1 MGFEYL
7 KRIKWIK
14 SFCTFVDKTERMDV
28 KKSDIPRKVV
38 LLIDLILVSFSLV
51 VSYLLR
57 FNFDIPEVELKPLPL
72 ILVYI
77 LLIKLI
83 TFGVGKSYA
92 GMMRYAS
99 LHDAARILLANLAAA
114 VIFIITN
121 LLTFFVGPSIFFI
134 PFSIIVIE
142 FLTSTI
148 SMLALRLVAKMT
160 YIELNWREKEQSY
173 VLIFGAGEAGIVTK
187 QALERDAGMRY
198 KILAF
203 FDDDPKKSGK
213 RVEMIPVL
221 ESKELEGFIDSNK
234 PDLMV
239 LAVQNI
245 PPARKQEIIETC
257 LNHDI
262 KVLNVPPVNQWIN
275 GQLSLNQIKT
285 VKIEDLL
292 ERDPIKLDEKIVKKE
307 LTGKTILITGAAG
320 SIGSELARQ
329 VMKYP
334 VGKVLLF
341 DNAESPLYHIELEF
355 TAKYPNLPYQIILG
369 DIRNKTRLRK
379 LFSEHHPHIVY
390 HAAAYKHV
398 PMMEAYPNEA
408 VSVNVEGTKNLADIA
423 VEFNTEKFIMISSD
437 KAVNPTNV
445 MGASKRIA
453 EIYIQNLN
461 KQNITKFITTRF
473 GNVLGSN
480 GSVIPLFKRQIEKG
494 GPITVTDPNVTR
506 FFMTIPE
513 ACQLV
518 LDAGCMGNGG
528 EIFVFDMGKSVKVVD
543 LAKKM
548 IKLSGLELGKDIQIV
563 FTGLRPG
570 EKLYE
575 ELLNNEENVMPTH
588 HPKILIGKV
597 RFYES
602 NEVNTCIGSLIN
614 AIHTDADVDE
624 IVKLMKALVPEFKS
638 ANSKFELLD

>member
-1 MGFEYL
+1 
-7 KRIKWIK
+7 
-14 SFCTFVDKTERMDV
+14 MDV

-57 FNFDIPEVELKPLPL
+57 FNFDIPSIELKPLPL
-72 ILVYI
+72 ILAYI
-77 LLIKLI
+77 LFIKFI
-83 TFGVGKSYA
+83 AFWVGKSYA

-114 VIFIITN
+114 FIFILTN
-121 LLTFFVGPSIFFI
+121 IFTFFLGPSFFFI

-148 SMLALRLVAKMT
+148 AMLALRLVAKMT
-160 YIELNWREKEQSY
+160 YIELNWREKEMSY

-187 QALERDAGMRY
+187 NALERDSGMRY

-203 FDDDPKKSGK
+203 FDDNPKKAGK
-213 RVEMIPVL
+213 RVEMVPVL
-221 ESKELEGFIDSNK
+221 ETKDLESFIGANK

-245 PPARKQEIIETC
+245 LPAKKQEVIELC

-292 ERDPIKLDEKIVKKE
+292 ERDAIKLDEKIVKKE
-307 LTGKTILITGAAG
+307 LTGKIIMITGAAG

-329 VMKYP
+329 VLKYP
-334 VGKVLLF
+334 VNKVLLF
-341 DNAESPLYHIELEF
+341 DNAESPLYHLELEF
-355 TAKYPNLPYQIILG
+355 TSKFPNLPYQIILG
-369 DIRNKTRLRK
+369 DIRDRNRLKRI
-379 LFSEHHPHIVY
+379 FTEFHPQIVY

-408 VSVNVEGTKNLADIA
+408 ISVNVVGTKNIADLA
-423 VEFNTEKFIMISSD
+423 VEFSSEKFIMVSSD

-461 KQNITKFITTRF
+461 NKNVTKFITTRF

-480 GSVIPLFKRQIEKG
+480 GSVIPLFKSQIEKG
-494 GPITVTDPNVTR
+494 GPITVTHPNVTR

-518 LDAGCMGNGG
+518 LDAGCIGNGG

-575 ELLNNEENVMPTH
+575 ELLNNEEDVMPTH

-597 RFYES
+597 RSYDSE
-602 NEVNTCIGSLIN
+602 EVRYSIESLISSLQ
-614 AIHTDADVDE
+614 TGSDE
-624 IVKLMKALVPEFKS
+624 THIVKLMKEIVPEFKS

>member
-1 MGFEYL
+1 
-7 KRIKWIK
+7 
-14 SFCTFVDKTERMDV
+14 MDV

-57 FNFDIPEVELKPLPL
+57 FNFDIPSIELKPLPL
-72 ILVYI
+72 ILAYI
-77 LLIKLI
+77 LFIKFI
-83 TFGVGKSYA
+83 AFWVGKSYA

-114 VIFIITN
+114 FIFILTN
-121 LLTFFVGPSIFFI
+121 IFTFFLGPSIFFI

-148 SMLALRLVAKMT
+148 AMLALRLVAKMT
-160 YIELNWREKEQSY
+160 YIELNWREKEMSY

-187 QALERDAGMRY
+187 NALERDSGMRY

-203 FDDDPKKSGK
+203 FDDNPKKAGK
-213 RVEMIPVL
+213 RVEMVPVL
-221 ESKELEGFIDSNK
+221 ETKDLESFIGANK

-245 PPARKQEIIETC
+245 LPAKKQEVIELC

-292 ERDPIKLDEKIVKKE
+292 ERDAIKLDEKIVKKE
-307 LTGKTILITGAAG
+307 LTGKIIMITGAAG

-329 VMKYP
+329 VLKYP
-334 VGKVLLF
+334 VNKVLLF
-341 DNAESPLYHIELEF
+341 DNAESPLYHLELEF
-355 TAKYPNLPYQIILG
+355 TSKFPNLPYQIILG
-369 DIRNKTRLRK
+369 DIRDRNRLKRI
-379 LFSEHHPHIVY
+379 FTEFHPQIVY

-408 VSVNVEGTKNLADIA
+408 ISVNVVGTKNIADLA
-423 VEFNTEKFIMISSD
+423 VEFSSEKFIMVSSD

-461 KQNITKFITTRF
+461 NKNVTKFITTRF

-480 GSVIPLFKRQIEKG
+480 GSVIPLFKSQIEKG
-494 GPITVTDPNVTR
+494 GPITVTHPNVTR

-518 LDAGCMGNGG
+518 LDAGCIGHGG

-548 IKLSGLELGKDIQIV
+548 VKLSGLELGKDIQIV

-575 ELLNNEENVMPTH
+575 ELLNNEEDVMPTH

-597 RFYES
+597 RSYDSE
-602 NEVNTCIGSLIN
+602 EVKYSIESLISSLHN
-614 AIHTDADVDE
+614 GSDE
-624 IVKLMKALVPEFKS
+624 THIVKLMKEIVPEFKS

>member
-1 MGFEYL
+1 
-7 KRIKWIK
+7 
-14 SFCTFVDKTERMDV
+14 MDV

-38 LLIDLILVSFSLV
+38 LFIDLILVSFSLV

-57 FNFDIPEVELKPLPL
+57 FNFDIPSIDLKPLPL
-72 ILVYI
+72 ILAYI
-77 LLIKLI
+77 LFIKFI
-83 TFGVGKSYA
+83 AFWVGKSYA

-114 VIFIITN
+114 FIFILTN
-121 LLTFFVGPSIFFI
+121 IFTFFLGPSIFFI

-148 SMLALRLVAKMT
+148 AMLALRLVAKMT
-160 YIELNWREKEQSY
+160 YIELNWREKEMSY

-187 QALERDAGMRY
+187 NALERDSGMRY

-203 FDDDPKKSGK
+203 FDDNPKKAGK
-213 RVEMIPVL
+213 RVEMVPVL
-221 ESKELEGFIDSNK
+221 ETKDLESFIEANK

-245 PPARKQEIIETC
+245 LPAKKQEVIELC

-292 ERDPIKLDEKIVKKE
+292 ERDAIKLDEKIVKKE
-307 LTGKTILITGAAG
+307 LTGKIIMITGAAG

-329 VMKYP
+329 VLKYP
-334 VGKVLLF
+334 VNKVLLF
-341 DNAESPLYHIELEF
+341 DNAESPLYHLELEF
-355 TAKYPNLPYQIILG
+355 TSKFPNLPYQIILG
-369 DIRNKTRLRK
+369 DIRDRNRLKRI
-379 LFSEHHPHIVY
+379 FTEFHPQIVY

-408 VSVNVEGTKNLADIA
+408 ISVNVEGTKNIADLA
-423 VEFNTEKFIMISSD
+423 VEFSSEKFIMVSSD

-461 KQNITKFITTRF
+461 NKSVTRFITTRF

-480 GSVIPLFKRQIEKG
+480 GSVIPLFKSQIEKG
-494 GPITVTDPNVTR
+494 GPITVTHPNVTR

-518 LDAGCMGNGG
+518 LDAGCIGNGG

-548 IKLSGLELGKDIQIV
+548 VKLSGLELGKDIQIV

-575 ELLNNEENVMPTH
+575 ELLNNEEDVMPTH

-597 RFYES
+597 RSYDSE
-602 NEVNTCIGSLIN
+602 EVRYSIESLISSLQN
-614 AIHTDADVDE
+614 GSDE
-624 IVKLMKALVPEFKS
+624 THIVKLMKEIVPEFKS

>member
-1 MGFEYL
+1 
-7 KRIKWIK
+7 
-14 SFCTFVDKTERMDV
+14 MDV

-57 FNFDIPEVELKPLPL
+57 FNFDIPSIELKPLPL
-72 ILVYI
+72 ILAYI
-77 LLIKLI
+77 LFIKFI
-83 TFGVGKSYA
+83 AFWVGKSYA

-114 VIFIITN
+114 FIFILTN
-121 LLTFFVGPSIFFI
+121 IFTFFLGPSIFFI

-148 SMLALRLVAKMT
+148 AMLALRLVAKMT
-160 YIELNWREKEQSY
+160 YIELNWREKEMSY

-187 QALERDAGMRY
+187 NALERDSGMRY

-203 FDDDPKKSGK
+203 FDDNPKKAGK
-213 RVEMIPVL
+213 RVEMVPVL
-221 ESKELEGFIDSNK
+221 ETKDLESFIEANK

-245 PPARKQEIIETC
+245 LPAKKQEIIELC

-292 ERDPIKLDEKIVKKE
+292 ERDAIKLDEKIVKKE
-307 LTGKTILITGAAG
+307 LTGKIIMITGAAG

-329 VMKYP
+329 VLKYP
-334 VGKVLLF
+334 VNKVLLF
-341 DNAESPLYHIELEF
+341 DNAESPLYHLELEF
-355 TAKYPNLPYQIILG
+355 TSKFPNLPYQIILG
-369 DIRNKTRLRK
+369 DIRDRNRLKRI
-379 LFSEHHPHIVY
+379 FTEFHPQIVY

-408 VSVNVEGTKNLADIA
+408 ISVNVEGTKNIADLA
-423 VEFNTEKFIMISSD
+423 VEFSSEKFIMVSSD

-461 KQNITKFITTRF
+461 NKNVTKFITTRF

-480 GSVIPLFKRQIEKG
+480 GSVIPLFKSQIEKG
-494 GPITVTDPNVTR
+494 GPITVTHPNVTR

-518 LDAGCMGNGG
+518 LDAGCIGNGG

-548 IKLSGLELGKDIQIV
+548 VKLSGLELGKDIQIV

-575 ELLNNEENVMPTH
+575 ELLNNEEDVMPTH

-597 RFYES
+597 RSYDSE
-602 NEVNTCIGSLIN
+602 EVRYSIESLISSLQ
-614 AIHTDADVDE
+614 TGSDE
-624 IVKLMKALVPEFKS
+624 THIVKLMKEIVPEFKS